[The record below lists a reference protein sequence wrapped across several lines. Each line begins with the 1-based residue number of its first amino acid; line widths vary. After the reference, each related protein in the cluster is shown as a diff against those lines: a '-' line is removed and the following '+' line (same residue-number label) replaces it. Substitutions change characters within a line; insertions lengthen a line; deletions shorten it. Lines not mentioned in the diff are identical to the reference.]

1 MLLVFKDIESGK
13 DVAVEYRAVES
24 VEERSVLHFKTAIP
38 VDTNATVSIIT
49 MRNGKV
55 FAVLEKLPVVVSRIN
70 TLHCV
75 N

>member
-13 DVAVEYRAVES
+13 DVAVEHTAVES
-24 VEERSVLHFKTAIP
+24 VEERSVLLFKTAIP
-38 VDTNATVSIIT
+38 VDTNSAISLIT

-55 FAVLEKLPVVVSRIN
+55 FAVLEKPPVVISRIN
-70 TLHCV
+70 TLNCV